1 MQATAILNLALRYV
15 IQWDK
20 PKALEIRFEGKTCIE
35 GLSTAFTNPAI
46 ESGILHC
53 RALLEFLG
61 IKADSSSNTKL
72 SVREGK
78 RRDDLVIEDFTGPNG
93 KLSKITIAEAL
104 SPYDGA
110 EEEAE
115 KALARVIHVA
125 NKGIAHS
132 TIEVIEDPEDRR
144 LLEIASCGVPTL
156 VINYFYTRM
165 GLQVPSFQL
174 KSRNRN
180 DV

>member
-15 IQWDK
+15 IQWGESK
-20 PKALEIRFEGKTCIE
+20 TLEIRFDGKTSIE

-46 ESGILHC
+46 ESGIMHC

-61 IKADSSSNTKL
+61 LKADRSNHTKL
-72 SVREGK
+72 ATRTGK
-78 RRDDLVIEDFTGPNG
+78 QTDDLVIEDFTGPNG
-93 KLSKITIAEAL
+93 KLSKITISEAL
-104 SPYDGA
+104 SPYDGNP
-110 EEEAE
+110 EEAE

-132 TIEVIEDPEDRR
+132 TLGPIDDPEDRT
-144 LLEIASCGVPTL
+144 LLEIASRGVPTL
-156 VINYFYTRM
+156 VTNYFYTRM
-165 GLQVPSFQL
+165 GLQVPSYQL
-174 KSRNRN
+174 KSRSRN